1 MLDLAR
7 DRVAVGPVFVRIG
20 GLICSGHLSSEPLF
34 PLRVERVGIG
44 AIQAR
49 HVSLDLESEAGLDV
63 DEMAMPMSG
72 EMREG

>member
-20 GLICSGHLSSEPLF
+20 GLIRSDRLSSEPLF
-34 PLRVERVGIG
+34 PFRVERVGIG
-44 AIQAR
+44 AFQAR

-63 DEMAMPMSG
+63 DEMAIAYVRG
-72 EMREG
+72 DA